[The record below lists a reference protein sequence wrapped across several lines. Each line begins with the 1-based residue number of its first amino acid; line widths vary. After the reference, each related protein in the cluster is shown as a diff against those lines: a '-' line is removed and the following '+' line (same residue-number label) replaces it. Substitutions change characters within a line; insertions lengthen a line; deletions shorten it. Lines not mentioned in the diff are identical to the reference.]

1 MRHQICG
8 FGGQG
13 ILCVALALGCSKA
26 PEITPLDDEE
36 VVRAQFAALQT
47 ALKNGEA
54 DKIWMLLDSRSQANA
69 ERVAKAVQDAY
80 AKATLAEKTELE
92 KSLGMNGAELAA
104 LTGKD
109 YLRTNRFQRRYQDL
123 PGSTIENVVLQ
134 GDSATVYYLES
145 DGDKEK
151 AIFVRQDG
159 QWKVWLTMPTMSKT

>member
-1 MRHQICG
+1 
-8 FGGQG
+8 
-13 ILCVALALGCSKA
+13 
-26 PEITPLDDEE
+26 
-36 VVRAQFAALQT
+36 
-47 ALKNGEA
+47 
-54 DKIWMLLDSRSQANA
+54 MLLDSRSQANA

-109 YLRTNRFQRRYQDL
+109 YLRTNRFQRKYQDL